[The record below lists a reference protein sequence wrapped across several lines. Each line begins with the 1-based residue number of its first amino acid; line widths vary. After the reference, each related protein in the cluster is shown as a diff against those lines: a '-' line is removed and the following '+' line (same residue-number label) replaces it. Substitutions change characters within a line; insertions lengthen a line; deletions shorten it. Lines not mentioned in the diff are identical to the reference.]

1 MKPNQLSNR
10 RGGLALL
17 VVFGLFTVGTITAGV
32 FYYRNTVRHCR
43 TEMGQNLSAIA
54 DLKVGELVQ
63 WRKERLG
70 DGNQFFQ
77 NPVFADLVRRAFD
90 QPPDAA
96 AQRDLRGW
104 LERLCQNSL
113 YYQIALVD
121 PQGGTRLAMPANRQA
136 VSAIIAQRIPEV
148 LRSGQVTFQDFY
160 RYATGQSA
168 QLGIQ
173 LGILVPIFEESDTN
187 RPLGVLVLAIDPARY
202 LYPFIQRWPVVSRTA
217 ETLLVRKEG
226 NEAVFLNE
234 LRFQRDTALN
244 LRAPLDRVALP
255 AVQAALGRVGGME
268 GIDYRNEPVLAALCG
283 IPDSPW
289 ALVARVDI
297 AEVDAPLQ
305 AQRWQIGLLVG
316 ALLLGALAGIGLIW
330 RQQRVR
336 FYWERVETAEA
347 LSASELRYRRLFEAA
362 RVGVLILDAETGMV
376 MDVNPYLI
384 ELLGV
389 TREVFL
395 GKKVWELGF
404 FKDLVANEANF
415 VELKAKKYIRY
426 EDMALAGFDGKRHEV
441 EFVSNV
447 YLAGHQQVIQ
457 CNIRDISE
465 RVKAAAEIRK
475 LNLELEQRVVE
486 RTAQLEEANKE
497 LEAFSYSTSH
507 DLRAPLRH
515 VQGYVDMLAREAG
528 SQFSDKG
535 RHYMQTIADA
545 SREMGVLIDDLLAFS
560 RMGRAEM
567 RQTPINLGDLLHDTQ
582 RDLEPVT
589 RGRNIVWKIIPLP
602 VVQADPAMCKLVFAN
617 LLGNAVKFTRP
628 RNPAVIEMGIVEAEG
643 KRSEVSG
650 QRSEAGEGEEQKTAG
665 IDDGRVIIFV
675 RDNGVGFDPQYGHK
689 LFGIFQR
696 LHRADE
702 FEGTG
707 VGLANVRRIIARHG
721 GRTWAE
727 GAVDKGATFYFTLKV
742 SNKMKNEESHE
753 S

>member
-32 FYYRNTVRHCR
+32 FYYRNTVRDCR

-104 LERLCQNSL
+104 LERVCQNSL

-160 RYATGQSA
+160 RYGTGPAA

-202 LYPFIQRWPVVSRTA
+202 LYPFIQRWPVASRTA

-234 LRFQRDTALN
+234 LRFQRNTALN

-268 GIDYRNEPVLAALCG
+268 GIDYRDEPVLAALRS

-289 ALVARVDI
+289 ALVARVDL

-336 FYWERVETAEA
+336 FYWERVAAGDQDRRMATVVRDSYDAITIQDFSGRITAWNRGAELLYGYSQAEA
-347 LSASELRYRRLFEAA
+347 LLMNIGHLTPPAKLAEQEEFTRRLAAGETIVTFETQRVSKDGRVHDVWLTVTKLLDETGQPIGIASTERDITQRNRMTEELR
-362 RVGVLILDAETGMV
+362 
-376 MDVNPYLI
+376 
-384 ELLGV
+384 
-389 TREVFL
+389 
-395 GKKVWELGF
+395 
-404 FKDLVANEANF
+404 
-415 VELKAKKYIRY
+415 
-426 EDMALAGFDGKRHEV
+426 
-441 EFVSNV
+441 S
-447 YLAGHQQVIQ
+447 
-457 CNIRDISE
+457 
-465 RVKAAAEIRK
+465 
-475 LNLELEQRVVE
+475 LNADLEQRVRD
-486 RTAQLEEANKE
+486 RTAK
-497 LEAFSYSTSH
+497 LEALNQELDAFCYSTSH

-515 VQGYVDMLAREAG
+515 VQGYVDMLARETG

-567 RQTPINLGDLLHDTQ
+567 RQTRVNLGDLLHDTQ

-589 RGRNIVWKIIPLP
+589 RGRNIVWKILP
-602 VVQADPAMCKLVFAN
+602 VPEVQADPAMLKLVLAN

-628 RNPAVIEMGIVEAEG
+628 RDPAVIEIGIVEAEG
-643 KRSEVSG
+643 SGQRSAVSG

-665 IDDGRVIIFV
+665 IDDGRVIFFV

-696 LHRADE
+696 LHRKNE

-707 VGLANVRRIIARHG
+707 IGLANVRRIIARHG

>member
-17 VVFGLFTVGTITAGV
+17 VVFGLFTVGTITAGI

-104 LERLCQNSL
+104 LERVCQNSL

-160 RYATGQSA
+160 RYGTGPAA

-202 LYPFIQRWPVVSRTA
+202 LYPFIQRWPVASRTA

-234 LRFQRDTALN
+234 LRFQRNTALN

-268 GIDYRNEPVLAALCG
+268 GIDYRDEPVLAALRS

-289 ALVARVDI
+289 ALVARVDL

-336 FYWERVETAEA
+336 FYWERVAAGDQDRRMATVVRDSYDAITIQDFSGRITAWNRGAELLYGYSQAEA
-347 LSASELRYRRLFEAA
+347 LLMNIGHLTPPAKLAEQEEFTRRLAAGETIVTFETQRVSKDGRVHDVWLTVTKLLDETGQPIGIASTERDITQRNRMTEELR
-362 RVGVLILDAETGMV
+362 
-376 MDVNPYLI
+376 
-384 ELLGV
+384 
-389 TREVFL
+389 
-395 GKKVWELGF
+395 
-404 FKDLVANEANF
+404 
-415 VELKAKKYIRY
+415 
-426 EDMALAGFDGKRHEV
+426 
-441 EFVSNV
+441 S
-447 YLAGHQQVIQ
+447 
-457 CNIRDISE
+457 
-465 RVKAAAEIRK
+465 
-475 LNLELEQRVVE
+475 LNADLEQRVRD
-486 RTAQLEEANKE
+486 RTAK
-497 LEAFSYSTSH
+497 LEALNQELDAFCYSTSH

-515 VQGYVDMLAREAG
+515 VQGYVDMLARETG

-567 RQTPINLGDLLHDTQ
+567 RQTRVNLGDLLHDTQ

-589 RGRNIVWKIIPLP
+589 RGRNIVWKILP
-602 VVQADPAMCKLVFAN
+602 VPEVQADPAMLKLVLAN

-628 RNPAVIEMGIVEAEG
+628 RDPAVIEIGIVEAEG
-643 KRSEVSG
+643 SGQRSAVSG

-665 IDDGRVIIFV
+665 IDDGRVIFFV

-696 LHRADE
+696 LHRKNE

-707 VGLANVRRIIARHG
+707 IGLANVRRIIARHG

>member
-17 VVFGLFTVGTITAGV
+17 VVFGLFTVGTITAGI

-136 VSAIIAQRIPEV
+136 VSAVIAQRIPEV

-202 LYPFIQRWPVVSRTA
+202 LYPFIQRWPVASRTA

-244 LRAPLDRVALP
+244 LRASLDRVALP

-268 GIDYRNEPVLAALCG
+268 GIDYRNEPVLAALRS

-289 ALVARVDI
+289 ALVARVDL

-305 AQRWQIGLLVG
+305 AQRWQIGLLIG

-330 RQQRVR
+330 RQQRIRYYRERAAAGDQDRRMATVVR
-336 FYWERVETAEA
+336 DSYDAITIQDFSGRITAWNRGAELLYGYSQAEA
-347 LSASELRYRRLFEAA
+347 LLMNIGHLTPPAKLAEQEEFTRRLAAGETIVTFETQRVSKDGRVHDVWLTVTKLLDETGQPIGIASTERDITQRNRMTEELR
-362 RVGVLILDAETGMV
+362 
-376 MDVNPYLI
+376 
-384 ELLGV
+384 
-389 TREVFL
+389 
-395 GKKVWELGF
+395 
-404 FKDLVANEANF
+404 
-415 VELKAKKYIRY
+415 
-426 EDMALAGFDGKRHEV
+426 
-441 EFVSNV
+441 S
-447 YLAGHQQVIQ
+447 
-457 CNIRDISE
+457 
-465 RVKAAAEIRK
+465 
-475 LNLELEQRVVE
+475 LNADLEQRVRD
-486 RTAQLEEANKE
+486 RTAK
-497 LEAFSYSTSH
+497 LEALNQELDAFCYSTSH

-515 VQGYVDMLAREAG
+515 VQGYVDMLARETG

-567 RQTPINLGDLLHDTQ
+567 RQTRVNLGDLLHDTQ

-589 RGRNIVWKIIPLP
+589 RGRNIVWKILP
-602 VVQADPAMCKLVFAN
+602 VPEVQADPAMLKLVLAN

-628 RNPAVIEMGIVEAEG
+628 RDPAVIEIGIVDA
-643 KRSEVSG
+643 EVSG
-650 QRSEAGEGEEQKTAG
+650 QMPEVREEAGGQKAPG
-665 IDDGRVIIFV
+665 SDDGRVIIFV

-696 LHRADE
+696 LHRKNE

-707 VGLANVRRIIARHG
+707 IGLANVRRIIARHG

>member
-1 MKPNQLSNR
+1 MKLTQPVWN

-17 VVFGLFTVGTITAGV
+17 VVFGLLAVGTIAAAV

-43 TEMGQNLSAIA
+43 TEMEQNLSAIA

-121 PQGGTRLAMPANRQA
+121 PQGATRLAMPANRQA

-173 LGILVPIFEESDTN
+173 LGILVPIFEGSDTN

-255 AVQAALGRVGGME
+255 AVQAALGREGGME
-268 GIDYRNEPVLAALCG
+268 GIDYRNEPVLAALRG

-316 ALLLGALAGIGLIW
+316 ALLLGALVGIGLIW
-330 RQQRVR
+330 RQQRIRYYRERAAAGDQDRRMATVVR
-336 FYWERVETAEA
+336 DSYDAITIQDFAGRITAWNRGAELLYGYSQAEA
-347 LSASELRYRRLFEAA
+347 LLMNIGHLTPPAKLAEQEEFTRRLAAGETIVTFE
-362 RVGVLILDAETGMV
+362 
-376 MDVNPYLI
+376 
-384 ELLGV
+384 
-389 TREVFL
+389 F
-395 GKKVWELGF
+395 
-404 FKDLVANEANF
+404 
-415 VELKAKKYIRY
+415 
-426 EDMALAGFDGKRHEV
+426 
-441 EFVSNV
+441 
-447 YLAGHQQVIQ
+447 
-457 CNIRDISE
+457 
-465 RVKAAAEIRK
+465 
-475 LNLELEQRVVE
+475 QRVS
-486 RTAQLEEANKE
+486 K
-497 LEAFSYSTSH
+497 
-507 DLRAPLRH
+507 
-515 VQGYVDMLAREAG
+515 
-528 SQFSDKG
+528 
-535 RHYMQTIADA
+535 
-545 SREMGVLIDDLLAFS
+545 
-560 RMGRAEM
+560 
-567 RQTPINLGDLLHDTQ
+567 
-582 RDLEPVT
+582 
-589 RGRNIVWKIIPLP
+589 
-602 VVQADPAMCKLVFAN
+602 
-617 LLGNAVKFTRP
+617 
-628 RNPAVIEMGIVEAEG
+628 
-643 KRSEVSG
+643 
-650 QRSEAGEGEEQKTAG
+650 
-665 IDDGRVIIFV
+665 DGRVHDV
-675 RDNGVGFDPQYGHK
+675 
-689 LFGIFQR
+689 
-696 LHRADE
+696 
-702 FEGTG
+702 
-707 VGLANVRRIIARHG
+707 
-721 GRTWAE
+721 
-727 GAVDKGATFYFTLKV
+727 
-742 SNKMKNEESHE
+742 
-753 S
+753 

>member
-17 VVFGLFTVGTITAGV
+17 VVFGLFTVGTITAGI

-160 RYATGQSA
+160 RYGTGPAA

-202 LYPFIQRWPVVSRTA
+202 LYPFIQRWPVASRTA

-244 LRAPLDRVALP
+244 LRASLDRVALP

-268 GIDYRNEPVLAALCG
+268 GIDYRDEPVLAALRS

-289 ALVARVDI
+289 ALVARVDL

-336 FYWERVETAEA
+336 FYWERVAAGDQDRRMATVVRDSYDAITIQDFSGRITAWNRGAELLYGYSQAEA
-347 LSASELRYRRLFEAA
+347 LLMNIGHLTPPAKLAEQEEFTRRLAAGETIVTFETQRVSKDGRVHDVWLTVTKLLDETGQPIGIASTERDITQRNRMTEELR
-362 RVGVLILDAETGMV
+362 
-376 MDVNPYLI
+376 
-384 ELLGV
+384 
-389 TREVFL
+389 
-395 GKKVWELGF
+395 
-404 FKDLVANEANF
+404 
-415 VELKAKKYIRY
+415 
-426 EDMALAGFDGKRHEV
+426 
-441 EFVSNV
+441 S
-447 YLAGHQQVIQ
+447 
-457 CNIRDISE
+457 
-465 RVKAAAEIRK
+465 
-475 LNLELEQRVVE
+475 LNADLEQRVRD
-486 RTAQLEEANKE
+486 RTAK
-497 LEAFSYSTSH
+497 LEALNQELDAFCYSTSH

-515 VQGYVDMLAREAG
+515 VQGYVDMLARETG

-567 RQTPINLGDLLHDTQ
+567 RQTRVNLGDLLHDTQ

-589 RGRNIVWKIIPLP
+589 RGRNIVWKILP
-602 VVQADPAMCKLVFAN
+602 VPEVQADPAMLKLVLAN

-628 RNPAVIEMGIVEAEG
+628 RDPAVIEIGIVDA
-643 KRSEVSG
+643 EVSG
-650 QRSEAGEGEEQKTAG
+650 QMPEVREEAGGQKAPG
-665 IDDGRVIIFV
+665 SDDGRVIFFV

-696 LHRADE
+696 LHRKNE

-707 VGLANVRRIIARHG
+707 IGLANVRRIIARHG

>member
-32 FYYRNTVRHCR
+32 FYYRNTVRDCR

-104 LERLCQNSL
+104 LERVCQNSL

-160 RYATGQSA
+160 RYGTGPAA

-202 LYPFIQRWPVVSRTA
+202 LYPFIQRWPVASRTA

-234 LRFQRDTALN
+234 LRFQRNTALN

-268 GIDYRNEPVLAALCG
+268 GIDYRDEPVLAALRS

-289 ALVARVDI
+289 ALVARVDL

-336 FYWERVETAEA
+336 FYWERVAAGDQDRRMATVVRDSYDAITIQDFSGRITAWNRGAELLYGYSQAEA
-347 LSASELRYRRLFEAA
+347 LLMNIGHLTPPAKLAEQEEFTRRLAAGETIVTFETQRVSKDGRVHDVWLTVTKLLDETGQPIGIASTERDITQRNRMTEELR
-362 RVGVLILDAETGMV
+362 
-376 MDVNPYLI
+376 
-384 ELLGV
+384 
-389 TREVFL
+389 
-395 GKKVWELGF
+395 
-404 FKDLVANEANF
+404 
-415 VELKAKKYIRY
+415 
-426 EDMALAGFDGKRHEV
+426 
-441 EFVSNV
+441 S
-447 YLAGHQQVIQ
+447 
-457 CNIRDISE
+457 
-465 RVKAAAEIRK
+465 
-475 LNLELEQRVVE
+475 LNADLEQRVRD
-486 RTAQLEEANKE
+486 RTAK
-497 LEAFSYSTSH
+497 LEALNQELDAFCYSTSH

-515 VQGYVDMLAREAG
+515 VQGSVDMLARETG

-567 RQTPINLGDLLHDTQ
+567 RQTRVNLGDLLHDTQ

-589 RGRNIVWKIIPLP
+589 RGRNIVWKILP
-602 VVQADPAMCKLVFAN
+602 VPEVQADPAMLKLVLAN

-628 RNPAVIEMGIVEAEG
+628 RDPAVIEIGIVEAEG
-643 KRSEVSG
+643 SGQRSAVSG

-665 IDDGRVIIFV
+665 IDDGRVIFFV

-696 LHRADE
+696 LHRKNE

-707 VGLANVRRIIARHG
+707 IGLANVRRIIARHG